1 MPIKPVYLSLLPKL
15 CELLKQEDQLLEK
28 LLLEMRD
35 PKLKKDDKVNIS
47 EEIEK
52 CRIRTQA
59 YLRRMHCRHN
69 IIEDFGE
76 VILNGLR
83 PLPHA

>member
-1 MPIKPVYLSLLPKL
+1 MRI
-15 CELLKQEDQLLEK
+15 LKSFLIQL
-28 LLLEMRD
+28 RD
-35 PKLKKDDKVNIS
+35 PKLKKTDKVKIH

-76 VILNGLR
+76 VILNAYDRFLVLKKR
-83 PLPHA
+83 CKSSCRAQRKINSPQRN